1 MSLPVFIHPDLSAA
15 RTGEAF
21 SFTGSEARHAV
32 TVKRMGEGER
42 LELIDGTGIRLTL
55 TITAATGKDSLEGMV
70 ESIVTT
76 PEPTPRV
83 TVVQAIPKS
92 ERAEL
97 AVDLA
102 TQAGA
107 DEIIAW
113 QADRCVAKWDGK
125 KAPKAVAKWQA
136 AADSAAKQSRRARI
150 PQVRGPLTTPQL
162 VQELSRDRAAG
173 DAAAAPTVLVL
184 HEEATASIKDVTLAD
199 DVVLLVGPEGGIG
212 DAELDRLKEAG
223 ATPIKLGPEVL
234 RTASAAM
241 VALAA
246 IGMRTQRW

>member
-1 MSLPVFIHPDLSAA
+1 MSLPVFIHADLSAA

-21 SFTGSEARHAV
+21 SFSGPEARHAV

-55 TITAATGKDSLEGMV
+55 TITATSGKDSLEGMV
-70 ESIVTT
+70 ESIATT

-125 KAPKAVAKWQA
+125 KTPKAVAKWQA
-136 AADSAAKQSRRARI
+136 AADSAAKQSRRTRI

-162 VQELSRDRAAG
+162 LQELSGGRG
-173 DAAAAPTVLVL
+173 GNPSGVPTLLVL
-184 HEEATASIKDVTLAD
+184 HEEATASIKDVPLTG

-212 DAELDRLKEAG
+212 DAELARLKEAG
-223 ATPIKLGPEVL
+223 ATPIKLGPQVL

-246 IGMRTQRW
+246 IGMRTERW

>member
-21 SFTGSEARHAV
+21 SLSGPEARHAV

-70 ESIVTT
+70 ESIATT
-76 PEPTPRV
+76 PEPIPRV

-184 HEEATASIKDVTLAD
+184 HEEATASIKDVTFAD

>member
-1 MSLPVFIHPDLSAA
+1 MSLPVFLHPDLSAA
-15 RTGEAF
+15 RAGDTVAIDGPE
-21 SFTGSEARHAV
+21 GRHAV
-32 TVKRMGEGER
+32 TVKRIQPSER
-42 LELIDGTGIRLTL
+42 VALAD
-55 TITAATGKDSLEGMV
+55 AAGFRAEVD
-70 ESIVTT
+70 
-76 PEPTPRV
+76 V
-83 TVVQAIPKS
+83 TVVDGKDFLEGTVVSVEQAPEPSPRVVVIQAIPKS

-162 VQELSRDRAAG
+162 VQELTGRRDGASSN
-173 DAAAAPTVLVL
+173 APTVLVL
-184 HEEATASIKDVTLAD
+184 HEEATASIKDVPLTE

-246 IGMRTQRW
+246 IGMRTERW

>member
-15 RTGEAF
+15 QAGDAITLSGP
-21 SFTGSEARHAV
+21 EARHAV
-32 TVKRMGEGER
+32 TVKRMQQGEK
-42 LELIDGTGIRLTL
+42 LALIDGTGIRLTL
-55 TITAATGKDSLEGMV
+55 TVTETSGKDHLTGTV
-70 ESIVTT
+70 ESVTQL
-76 PEPTPRV
+76 PEPNPRV

-136 AADSAAKQSRRARI
+136 AAEAAAKQSRRDRI
-150 PQVRGPLTTPQL
+150 PQVRGPLTTRQL
-162 VQELSRDRAAG
+162 VAELAEHAESAS
-173 DAAAAPTVLVL
+173 VLVL
-184 HEEATASIKDVTLAD
+184 HEEATESIREVGLHGE
-199 DVVLLVGPEGGIG
+199 VFLLVGPEGGIG
-212 DAELDRLKEAG
+212 EEELTTLREAG
-223 ATPIKLGPEVL
+223 AVAIKLGPEVL

-246 IGMRTQRW
+246 IGMRTERW

>member
-21 SFTGSEARHAV
+21 SFSGPEARHAV

-76 PEPTPRV
+76 LEPTPRV

-162 VQELSRDRAAG
+162 VQELNRDRATG

-184 HEEATASIKDVTLAD
+184 HEEATASIKDVPLAD

-212 DAELDRLKEAG
+212 DAELERLKEA
-223 ATPIKLGPEVL
+223 AAMPIKLGPEVL